1 MATPSANDLTRQQL
15 DELDSLLQRML
26 SSPSSTPHTRPA
38 PLPASPLPQPPEFLA
53 PTWRRDRPADEATV
67 RSPHMM
73 HDAEAL
79 LLVEQP
85 SLTVDRLGMSY
96 GTDSPMPLAYAPAP
110 LPTPVEPFLPLSAP
124 IVPMEVTDTSFAGST
139 YTLPG
144 SPSRL
149 PEFDRIDLTELK
161 APEPVVLLQSSGTIP
176 DSPVMQPK
184 LAKVPL
190 LLWPLFA
197 CNWAI
202 EKVLRQFDAPIAHA
216 LKPKYKQVLGTL
228 GILMLIVA
236 GIWAARG
243 LGVNLK
249 VK

>member
-38 PLPASPLPQPPEFLA
+38 PAPLPPSPLPQPPEFLA
-53 PTWRRDRPADEATV
+53 PSWRMDRPADEPSV

-85 SLTVDRLGMSY
+85 SVMADRIGTSY
-96 GTDSPMPLAYAPAP
+96 GTDSPMPQAYAP
-110 LPTPVEPFLPLSAP
+110 LPTLAVPF
-124 IVPMEVTDTSFAGST
+124 VPMEVPDTSFAGST

-161 APEPVVLLQSSGTIP
+161 APEPVVLLHSSGTLPSEPIV
-176 DSPVMQPK
+176 SKPK

-197 CNWAI
+197 CNWVI
-202 EKVLRQFDAPIAHA
+202 ERALRQFDAPIAHA
-216 LKPKYKQVLGTL
+216 LQPKYKQVLGTL

-236 GIWAARG
+236 GILAARG

>member
-26 SSPSSTPHTRPA
+26 SSPSSTPHSRPAPA
-38 PLPASPLPQPPEFLA
+38 PLPASPLPQPPEFLV
-53 PTWRRDRPADEATV
+53 PTWRMDRPAVEPTV
-67 RSPHMM
+67 RSPHMI

-85 SLTVDRLGMSY
+85 NVTADRLGMS
-96 GTDSPMPLAYAPAP
+96 LAYAPAP
-110 LPTPVEPFLPLSAP
+110 LPTPTVPFLPLSAP
-124 IVPMEVTDTSFAGST
+124 NVPMEVPDTSFAGST

-161 APEPVVLLQSSGTIP
+161 APEPVVLLHSSGTLP
-176 DSPVMQPK
+176 TEPVVSKPN

-197 CNWAI
+197 CNWVI
-202 EKVLRQFDAPIAHA
+202 ERVLRQFDAPIAHA
-216 LKPKYKQVLGTL
+216 LKPKYKQILGTL

-236 GIWAARG
+236 GIWASRG

>member
-38 PLPASPLPQPPEFLA
+38 PAPLPPSPLPQPPEFLV
-53 PTWRRDRPADEATV
+53 PSWRMDRPADEPSV

-73 HDAEAL
+73 HDVETL
-79 LLVEQP
+79 SLVEQP
-85 SLTVDRLGMSY
+85 SAMAHN
-96 GTDSPMPLAYAPAP
+96 SPMPQAYAP
-110 LPTPVEPFLPLSAP
+110 LPTPAVPF
-124 IVPMEVTDTSFAGST
+124 VPMEVPDTSFVGST

-161 APEPVVLLQSSGTIP
+161 APEPVVLLQSSGTMP
-176 DSPVMQPK
+176 TEPVVSQPK
-184 LAKVPL
+184 FAKVPL

-197 CNWAI
+197 CNWVI
-202 EKVLRQFDAPIAHA
+202 ERVLRQFDAPIARA
-216 LKPKYKQVLGTL
+216 LQPKYKQVLGTL

>member
-1 MATPSANDLTRQQL
+1 MATTPSANDLTRQQL
-15 DELDSLLQRML
+15 DELDLLLQRML
-26 SSPSSTPHTRPA
+26 SSPNATQPRPV
-38 PLPASPLPQPPEFLA
+38 PMPTSPLPLPPELLA
-53 PTWRRDRPADEATV
+53 PNWRMDSPAVDT
-67 RSPHMM
+67 RLPHML
-73 HDAEAL
+73 HDTEAL

-85 SLTVDRLGMSY
+85 SRTVETSM
-96 GTDSPMPLAYAPAP
+96 PMAYAPAP
-110 LPTPVEPFLPLSAP
+110 MPTPTVPFSPPPYMPAQPPKLPDLVPEEPFS
-124 IVPMEVTDTSFAGST
+124 GST

-149 PEFDRIDLTELK
+149 PEFDRIDLESLK
-161 APEPVVLLQSSGTIP
+161 APEQPIVLMQATGTVP
-176 DSPVMQPK
+176 NALVMPPK

-197 CNWAI
+197 CNWVI
-202 EKVLRQFDAPIAHA
+202 ETTLRQFDATVIS
-216 LKPKYKQVLGTL
+216 PKFKQVFGTL

-236 GIWAARG
+236 GVLAARG

>member
-38 PLPASPLPQPPEFLA
+38 PASLPTSPLPQPPEFLA
-53 PTWRRDRPADEATV
+53 PSWRMDRPADEATV

-85 SLTVDRLGMSY
+85 LGMSH
-96 GTDSPMPLAYAPAP
+96 GTNSPMPLAYAP
-110 LPTPVEPFLPLSAP
+110 LPTPAVPF
-124 IVPMEVTDTSFAGST
+124 VPMEVPDTQFAGST

-161 APEPVVLLQSSGTIP
+161 ATEPVVLLQSSGTMP
-176 DSPVMQPK
+176 TEPGLSGPK

-197 CNWAI
+197 CNWVI
-202 EKVLRQFDAPIAHA
+202 ERVLRQFDAPIAHA
-216 LKPKYKQVLGTL
+216 LQPKYKQVLGTL